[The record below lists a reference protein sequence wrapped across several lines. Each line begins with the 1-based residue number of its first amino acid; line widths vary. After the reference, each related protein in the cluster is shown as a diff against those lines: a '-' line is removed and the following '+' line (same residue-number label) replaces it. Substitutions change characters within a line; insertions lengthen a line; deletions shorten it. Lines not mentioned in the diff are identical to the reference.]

1 MQFFEIVKKYIDEKD
16 PVRLL
21 AMGAPDDEY
30 DIESRKIAERIT
42 VQHSAEE
49 IAGIIAEVINKA
61 FDREHSPDL
70 YIEVA
75 QKIRKELESIEGG
88 ME

>member
-1 MQFFEIVKKYIDEKD
+1 MHFYEIVKKYIDEKD
-16 PVRLL
+16 PERLL

-61 FDREHSPDL
+61 FDCDDSPDL
-70 YIEVA
+70 YVEVA